1 MNSADCAYFW
11 NVMEGSWKVRRKY
24 RETAMEK
31 SKNKYEYA
39 EYDVIRV
46 IIVSFATA
54 ARLAEQRRC
63 NGSRR
68 GARGGLRRLLGGVPR
83 AHKRVVAIS
92 GAHGVGAGV
101 G

>member
-1 MNSADCAYFW
+1 
-11 NVMEGSWKVRRKY
+11 MEGSQKLRRKY
-24 RETAMEK
+24 RETATEK

-68 GARGGLRRLLGGVPR
+68 GAHGGLRRLLGGLR
-83 AHKRVVAIS
+83 HAHARVMAIS
-92 GAHGVGAGV
+92 GAHGLVAGV

>member
-1 MNSADCAYFW
+1 MPIFGNA
-11 NVMEGSWKVRRKY
+11 MEGSWKLRRKY
-24 RETAMEK
+24 GETAMEK

-39 EYDVIRV
+39 EDDVIRV
-46 IIVSFATA
+46 NHCTHRHCGASRQSSGA
-54 ARLAEQRRC
+54 

-68 GARGGLRRLLGGVPR
+68 GSHSGLRRLLGGVPC
-83 AHKRVVAIS
+83 AHERVMAIS

>member
-1 MNSADCAYFW
+1 MYFW

-46 IIVSFATA
+46 IIVSFATTARHAKA
-54 ARLAEQRRC
+54 AAL
-63 NGSRR
+63 
-68 GARGGLRRLLGGVPR
+68 
-83 AHKRVVAIS
+83 
-92 GAHGVGAGV
+92 
-101 G
+101 

>member
-1 MNSADCAYFW
+1 MVCNSADCAYFW

-46 IIVSFATA
+46 IIVSFATTARHAKA
-54 ARLAEQRRC
+54 AAL
-63 NGSRR
+63 
-68 GARGGLRRLLGGVPR
+68 
-83 AHKRVVAIS
+83 
-92 GAHGVGAGV
+92 
-101 G
+101 

>member
-1 MNSADCAYFW
+1 
-11 NVMEGSWKVRRKY
+11 MEGSWKVRRKY
-24 RETAMEK
+24 REAAMEK

-46 IIVSFATA
+46 IIVLIATA
-54 ARLAEQRRC
+54 ARLAKVAGRR
-63 NGSRR
+63 NGSR
-68 GARGGLRRLLGGVPR
+68 GAHSGLRRLLGGVPR
-83 AHKRVVAIS
+83 AHRRVMAIS

>member
-1 MNSADCAYFW
+1 
-11 NVMEGSWKVRRKY
+11 
-24 RETAMEK
+24 MEK

-39 EYDVIRV
+39 EDDVIRV
-46 IIVSFATA
+46 IIVLIATT
-54 ARLAEQRRC
+54 ARHAEQRRVTA
-63 NGSRR
+63 R
-68 GARGGLRRLLGGVPR
+68 GAAHSGLRRLLGGVPR